1 MPIPAELEAKFWKAL
16 KSDRTMMLGLYGME
30 DAHARPMTGL
40 AEDERSPIWFF
51 TASDTELVEALG
63 DGARSGRALATF
75 ASNGHDLFATLHGT
89 LHVNTDRAVVER
101 LWNPF
106 VAAWFEGGKDD
117 PKLRLLRFDAD
128 KAEIWLDDS
137 SLLAG
142 IKMLFGADP
151 KEDYKDKVAEVSL
164 R

>member
-1 MPIPAELEAKFWKAL
+1 
-16 KSDRTMMLGLYGME
+16 ME

-75 ASNGHDLFATLHGT
+75 ASKGHDLFATLHGT
-89 LHVNTDRAVVER
+89 LHVDTDRAVVER

-128 KAEIWLDDS
+128 KAEIWRDDS

>member
-1 MPIPAELEAKFWKAL
+1 MRPSPPTDTT
-16 KSDRTMMLGLYGME
+16 SSRRCT
-30 DAHARPMTGL
+30 AR
-40 AEDERSPIWFF
+40 
-51 TASDTELVEALG
+51 
-63 DGARSGRALATF
+63 
-75 ASNGHDLFATLHGT
+75 
-89 LHVNTDRAVVER
+89 
-101 LWNPF
+101 
-106 VAAWFEGGKDD
+106 FEGGKDD

>member
-1 MPIPAELEAKFWKAL
+1 M
-16 KSDRTMMLGLYGME
+16 
-30 DAHARPMTGL
+30 
-40 AEDERSPIWFF
+40 
-51 TASDTELVEALG
+51 
-63 DGARSGRALATF
+63 
-75 ASNGHDLFATLHGT
+75 FATLHGT
-89 LHVNTDRAVVER
+89 LHVDTDRAVVER

-106 VAAWFEGGKDD
+106 VAAWFEGDKDD

-142 IKMLFGADP
+142 IKMLFGSAP
-151 KEDYKDKVAEVSL
+151 KQDYRDKVAEVSL